1 MLKRL
6 LQSCFTGDLITER
19 YTGKIIIG
27 DGSFSIVMSATDNE
41 TGKKV
46 VLKKAKNYEEEQAII
61 AEYSLLRRI
70 QHPNIIRP
78 TDFVSGGLGSMVLPY
93 YTGDMYDHVMKKRPS
108 HAEMK
113 IFVKGISSAVD
124 HIHSLGIVHRDIK
137 PENILINKDFS
148 SAVLSDFGMAVSV
161 STNPTSLCGTLAYIA
176 PEVQDAVEIKD
187 FRSGLDWKKCDVF
200 SLGVTFYTV
209 YEFASLFHGRT
220 DRQLAAPDQEYIDE
234 EIDSLTC
241 DNDLKDLL
249 KKMITVDPRKRLSM
263 DDVINHPYLR

>member
-93 YTGDMYDHVMKKRPS
+93 YTGDMYD
-108 HAEMK
+108 
-113 IFVKGISSAVD
+113 
-124 HIHSLGIVHRDIK
+124 L
-137 PENILINKDFS
+137 
-148 SAVLSDFGMAVSV
+148 
-161 STNPTSLCGTLAYIA
+161 PT
-176 PEVQDAVEIKD
+176 Q
-187 FRSGLDWKKCDVF
+187 R
-200 SLGVTFYTV
+200 
-209 YEFASLFHGRT
+209 
-220 DRQLAAPDQEYIDE
+220 
-234 EIDSLTC
+234 
-241 DNDLKDLL
+241 
-249 KKMITVDPRKRLSM
+249 
-263 DDVINHPYLR
+263 